1 MLKEIEPW
9 KTKRAKRRSRR
20 RRYAVAAVVAVVLAF
35 WLYENVLPLFD
46 NPSP

>member
-1 MLKEIEPW
+1 MLKRVEAW

-20 RRYAVAAVVAVVLAF
+20 RRYAVAAMVAVVLAIL
-35 WLYENVLPLFD
+35 LYEYVLPLFG